1 MDRIPGIL
9 KKTELSRD
17 VKIIKM
23 SDPIRS
29 FYRSHI
35 PDLTSITHP
44 TFRHFRILLPNGSFY
59 KVQDRIRNGE
69 TLQKWLIRYRPSD
82 VYYSTSCWLAP
93 ESLGRREKTPLSD
106 NIFLFSDIVF
116 DIDRS
121 PFSSSN
127 LELARKDA
135 LEVIRFC
142 ANHTIPVKYIAFS
155 GSKGFHVICKDTR
168 QYSDPDPLV
177 REDQAKAVRRE
188 IIRQVQEAGIG
199 IDGKITGDTRRIIR
213 VPGTINSKTGYVCT
227 VLSTEQLEQPITRI
241 LKYIPRVDL
250 GTPVIPV
257 TGDENTLR
265 VRIISWLRN
274 RFGVRSKPHPSFS
287 YATFLVNAV
296 PGIDRQIPFFTY
308 PAHRNI
314 GKIRDELAFLQN
326 DYGLSDIY
334 LYRSGTGISAFCL
347 RTFPLRRLEKIIG
360 ASTSTNYGTIL
371 KYKQLFLRVGETRDE
386 RQNVIAGS
394 PRYEA
399 TLEAPDANNAHF
411 ISRPH
416 FRFFSGFPLPLRT
429 YPRMHG
435 TGDITLVHTV
445 IEEG

>member
-1 MDRIPGIL
+1 
-9 KKTELSRD
+9 
-17 VKIIKM
+17 M
-23 SDPIRS
+23 SDPVRS
-29 FYRSHI
+29 FYRSHE
-35 PDLTSITHP
+35 PDITPITHS

-59 KVQDRIRNGE
+59 KVQDRIRNAE

-82 VYYSTSCWLAP
+82 VYYSVSCWLAP

-121 PFSSSN
+121 PFSSAN

-135 LEVIRFC
+135 LKIIRFC
-142 ANHTIPVKYIAFS
+142 ADHTIPVQYIAFS
-155 GSKGFHVICKDTR
+155 GSKGFHVVCKDTQR
-168 QYSDPDPLV
+168 YGDPDPLV
-177 REDQAKAVRRE
+177 REERAKAVRRE
-188 IIRQVQEAGIG
+188 IIRQVQEEGIG
-199 IDGKITGDTRRIIR
+199 IDAKITGDTRRIIR
-213 VPGTINSKTGYVCT
+213 VPGTINSKTGFVCT
-227 VLSTEQLEQPITRI
+227 VLSQEQLGQPITRI
-241 LKYIPRVDL
+241 LKYLPRVDL

-257 TGDENTLR
+257 SGDENTLR

-274 RFGVRSKPHPSFS
+274 RIGVRSKPHPAFS

-296 PGIDRQIPFFTY
+296 PGIDRQVPFFVY
-308 PAHRNI
+308 PAQRNMQ
-314 GKIRDELAFLQN
+314 KIKNELASLQN
-326 DYGLSDIY
+326 NYGLSDIC
-334 LYRSGTGISAFCL
+334 LYRSETETSAFCL

-360 ASTSTNYGTIL
+360 ASSSTNYGTIL
-371 KYKQLFLRVGETRDE
+371 KYKQLFFRVGDTRDE
-386 RQNVIAGS
+386 RQNVITGP
-394 PRYEA
+394 PRYES
-399 TLEAPDANNAHF
+399 TLEAPGANNAHF

-416 FRFFSGFPLPLRT
+416 FQFFSQFSLPLRS